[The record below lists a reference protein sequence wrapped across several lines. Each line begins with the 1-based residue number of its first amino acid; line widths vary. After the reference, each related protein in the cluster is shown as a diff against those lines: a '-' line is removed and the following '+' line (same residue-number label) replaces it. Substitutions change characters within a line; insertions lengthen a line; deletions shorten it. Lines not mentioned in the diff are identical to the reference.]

1 MKIVFWGTPKY
12 AAENLINIFNA
23 GYEIIAVV
31 TQPDRKRGRGKKLSP
46 SPVKEAAIDLS
57 IPVYATNSISKDQKT
72 KEKLFN
78 LKADIYL
85 VVAFGQILPK
95 EILDQPKL
103 GCWNSH
109 ASLLPVWR
117 GAAPIQWSIIND
129 DAKTGI
135 CIMSMEEG
143 LDTGPVIEQET
154 TVIDD
159 SDNLEILTNRLSNIS
174 SKLLVRSLE
183 RIKLTK
189 GLDKSSRLKQLNAID
204 QSFLKGSPSYARQIT
219 KEDNLINW
227 NQNARKIIKKVMG
240 LYPNAYTFHNG
251 KRIKILEANL
261 SCDNE
266 QSQESLYMNNQS
278 RQQRRPGEIILI
290 NKEIGVKIMTNDY
303 PVQIKYAQ
311 LEGKKATDSYTL
323 SIQSNLNIHH
333 IFGA

>member
-23 GYEIIAVV
+23 GYEVIAVV

-117 GAAPIQWSIIND
+117 GAAPIQWSIINE

-174 SKLLVRSLE
+174 AKLLVRSLE
-183 RIKLTK
+183 RIKQTK

-204 QSFLKGSPSYARQIT
+204 QSLLKGSPSYARQIT
-219 KEDNLINW
+219 KEDNLIKW

-251 KRIKILEANL
+251 KRIKILEACI

-266 QSQESLYMNNQS
+266 QYQEILVINNQS
-278 RQQRRPGEIILI
+278 RQQRRPGEIIMI

-323 SIQSNLNIHH
+323 SIQSNLSIHH